1 MSSESPGDYGL
12 PGDWVGSSAYSPE
25 YGQCC
30 SDRIAAVLGAVLPTI
45 TSQLARIAQA
55 LEDKLGK
62 PCEKLEECMDEIE
75 KEIRKR
81 FEAPTASCDE
91 CKRMAEQ
98 GLGGTIE
105 YAVRCAG
112 ACLEETEKI
121 CSLGEPSTWG
131 KPCDTCGSE
140 CCECV
145 EGVCSPVDCPEE
157 EPDKPKRKFVGY
169 CNPLTGSIAVAKQGE
184 APPGEGFVPVAL
196 SDDEQAAAIEAS
208 KNCSKQSQFP
218 TFNPIIQPTSSGGIL
233 CDLNKYATGTALGS
247 LLTGSSAVNMA
258 DAFRQLTRG
267 VLGVGFEGLNPGQL
281 GEVIYGAIRTLTGLP
296 PYMSSQLLPT
306 IAGALGCNDPQW
318 QEGIRTLGQI
328 TSITNYIGADVG
340 EFTTQLRYALN
351 AGCRQKFL
359 DPDKAMA
366 AFLAD
371 SMDARQLD
379 THFAVHGLCP
389 AAVTQYTRAARS
401 KPIPLQLAMMRRRK
415 AINSNQYAE
424 GMRQLGY
431 LETSTSEQL
440 YNLTEQIPTLTD
452 ITRLMVRDA
461 DDEALA
467 ARLGL
472 DSYFTEKYGRQ
483 LREWS
488 EAQGVPEKF
497 ARYYWRAHW
506 NIPSPGQLFTFYHR
520 LRDNPQFGGRD
531 KVLDDIKAA
540 LIQQDILPYWHEH
553 YLATSFHPIGR
564 IDIRRAFNIGALKE
578 EELAPAYRQLGYSDE
593 TSDLLADFT
602 KRLRIASLPNHR
614 AIKLW
619 IRGTITAAEVKE
631 RLAADGIPV
640 HDIDRA
646 MQDSEAQFASG
657 PIAAAYVKAYLS
669 RDTFISL
676 LTERGVTQ
684 AGASNIADVLALKR
698 IDALPIKDYIAG
710 AIDREEVEAAMQADG
725 LNSNIANH
733 LLEAADRSIE
743 NAFIVSCQR
752 GIKRRYL
759 LGELDTEEAQAELTN
774 RGTTL
779 ARANKLI
786 DWWSCE
792 RSATSKAISA
802 SKLCHWLSLGAIT
815 STDFDRR
822 LRRLGYSDADAA
834 LMVEDCLTG
843 ISVKRLADA
852 KKEAKQHVAESERAA
867 RALRRAEAA
876 AARLAAS
883 QAQAATKARQTRMNR
898 ERQLLSAS
906 QKLAAKCECDLLE
919 ALNKAKDA
927 YSRIQR
933 EFGLSPDET
942 LQVMLSAVEEWQGT
956 DIDDI
961 DTIFNAFAQQAAG
974 VESAD
979 AGQ

>member
-1 MSSESPGDYGL
+1 MSSPSAGDYDLPPDQVGVSGYGL
-12 PGDWVGSSAYSPE
+12 E

-30 SDRIAAVLGAVLPTI
+30 SDKVAAVLGGLMPAIVSALEHI
-45 TSQLARIAQA
+45 ARV
-55 LEDKLGK
+55 LEDKLGS
-62 PCEKLEECMDEIE
+62 PCKNLEECYDKIE
-75 KEIRKR
+75 EEMRKR
-81 FEAPTASCDE
+81 FKGPQASCDE

-98 GLGGTIE
+98 GLAGTLE
-105 YAVRCAG
+105 YALQCAG
-112 ACLEETEKI
+112 ACAEETQKV
-121 CSLGEPSTWG
+121 CSLGSPETWG
-131 KPCDTCGSE
+131 QPCQECGAE

-145 EGVCSPVDCPEE
+145 QGVCTPVDCPEE
-157 EPDKPKRKFVGY
+157 KPKEKPTKFVGY
-169 CNPLTGSIAVAKQGE
+169 CNPVTGSIAVSKQGE
-184 APPGEGFVPVAL
+184 SPPGEGFVPVAL
-196 SDDEQAAAIEAS
+196 SDSEQAAAIEAA
-208 KNCSKQSQFP
+208 KNCSKQESFP
-218 TFNPIIQPTSSGGIL
+218 TYTPNIQTTQGGSVL
-233 CDLNKYATGTALGS
+233 CDFLKYENGTALGT
-247 LLTGSSAVNMA
+247 LLAGSSAVNLA
-258 DAFRQLTRG
+258 DAHRQLAKG
-267 VLGVGFEGLNPGQL
+267 MLGVGFEGLNPGQL

-296 PYMSSQLLPT
+296 PFMSSQLLPT
-306 IAGALGCNDPQW
+306 IAGALGCNNTQW
-318 QEGIRTLGQI
+318 QEGVRTLGQI
-328 TSITNYIGADVG
+328 NAVTNYIGADVG

-366 AFLAD
+366 AYLAD
-371 SMDARQLD
+371 AINPQQLD
-379 THFAVHGLCP
+379 THFAVHGLCQES
-389 AAVTQYTRAARS
+389 VTQYTRAARS

-415 AINSNQYAE
+415 MINSNQYAE

-461 DDEALA
+461 DDEGLA
-467 ARLGL
+467 SRLGL

-520 LRDNPQFGGRD
+520 LRDNPQFGGRE

-578 EELAPAYRQLGYSDE
+578 EELGPAYRQLGYSDE

-619 IRGTITAAEVKE
+619 IKGTITAAEVKE
-631 RLAADGIPV
+631 RLSADGIPV

-646 MQDSEAQFASG
+646 MQDSEVQFASG

-669 RDTFISL
+669 RDTFIQL
-676 LTERGVTQ
+676 LTERGVTA
-684 AGASNIADVLALKR
+684 AGASSIADILALKR

-725 LNSNIANH
+725 LNSNIADH
-733 LLEAADRSIE
+733 ILQAADRSIE

-752 GIKRRYL
+752 GIKRRFL
-759 LGELDTEEAQAELTN
+759 LGELDAEEATTELTN
-774 RGTTL
+774 RSTTL

-786 DWWSCE
+786 EWWGCE

-802 SKLCHWLSLGAIT
+802 SKLCHWLSIGAIT
-815 STDFDRR
+815 STDFDKR
-822 LRRLGYSDADAA
+822 LRRLGYSAADAA

-852 KKEAKQHVAESERAA
+852 KKEAKQHVAENLRAA
-867 RALRRAEAA
+867 RALQRAEAA

-919 ALNKAKDA
+919 SLNKAKDA

-933 EFGLSPDET
+933 EYGLSPDET
-942 LQVMLSAVEEWQGT
+942 LQAMLSAVEEWQGT

-961 DTIFNAFAQQAAG
+961 DAVFNAFAQQAAG